1 MKKFI
6 YSPTTPQKRLNLYRI
21 YQISKIKMFCP
32 KCGSILVPRKE
43 DSKKMFVCSC
53 GYKTANLEATTIKET
68 IVSHDKNVEVVDKGE
83 LQTLPKTTVECPKCG
98 HRTAYFWLVQT
109 RAGDEPETK
118 FLKCEKCGHTWRDY
132 D

>member
-1 MKKFI
+1 M
-6 YSPTTPQKRLNLYRI
+6 L
-21 YQISKIKMFCP
+21 
-32 KCGSILVPRKE
+32 
-43 DSKKMFVCSC
+43 VCSC
-53 GYKTANLEATTIKET
+53 GYKTTHVAGATVKET
-68 IVSHDKNVEVVDKGE
+68 MPKTGKEVEVIDKGE
-83 LQTLPKTTVECPKCG
+83 LQTLPKTTAECPKCY